1 MITNP
6 KCLKSKEKQ
15 YLHKISL
22 LFCIIVVCLF
32 VFSFSSATGTP
43 PDTEA
48 PTVPANLTATAISS
62 SQINLTWNASTDNI
76 GVTGYKIFRDSSQVG
91 TSVTTSFSDTGLSA
105 STTYTYTVSA
115 YDAAG
120 NESGQSISVSAITQP
135 PATET
140 HTHTVPANLQATAIS
155 SSQIIL
161 SWSALT
167 DNIGVIGYNI
177 YRNGTQLTTTTNT
190 SYSDIGLSPS
200 TTYNYTVSAYDAAGN
215 ESGQSIASS
224 ATTLSLDDA
233 TLPTP
238 PSNFSTY

>member
-1 MITNP
+1 MILNP
-6 KCLKSKEKQ
+6 EWLKPKEKPYFHQ
-15 YLHKISL
+15 ISQL
-22 LFCIIVVCLF
+22 VCIIVVCLF
-32 VFSFSSATGTP
+32 VFSISSATGTP

-120 NESGQSISVSAITQP
+120 DESGQSISVSAITQP
-135 PATET
+135 PAT
-140 HTHTVPANLQATAIS
+140 VPANLQATVIS
-155 SSQIIL
+155 SSQINL

-167 DNIGVIGYNI
+167 DNDIGVIGYNI
-177 YRNGTQLTTTTNT
+177 YRNGTQLTTTANT
-190 SYSDIGLSPS
+190 SYSDTGLSPS
-200 TTYNYTVSAYDAAGN
+200 TTYAYTVSAYDAAGD
-215 ESGQSIASS
+215 ESGQLIASS
-224 ATTLSLDDA
+224 ATTLSLDD
-233 TLPTP
+233 TTSPTP
-238 PSNFSTY
+238 PSNFSTF

>member
-1 MITNP
+1 MITNL

-22 LFCIIVVCLF
+22 LFCIITACLF

-62 SQINLTWNASTDNI
+62 SQINLTWNASTDNVGVI
-76 GVTGYKIFRDSSQVG
+76 GYNIYRNG
-91 TSVTTSFSDTGLSA
+91 TQLTTTANTSYSDTGLSP
-105 STTYTYTVSA
+105 STTYAYAVSA

-120 NESGQSISVSAITQP
+120 DESGQSISVSAITQP
-135 PATET
+135 PDTET

-155 SSQIIL
+155 SSQINL

-190 SYSDIGLSPS
+190 SYSDTGLSPS
-200 TTYNYTVSAYDAAGN
+200 TTYAYTVSAYDAAGY

-224 ATTLSLDDA
+224 ATTLSLDD
-233 TLPTP
+233 TTSPTP
-238 PSNFSTY
+238 PNNFSTF